1 MPQGL
6 QHPDQVR
13 AFIFVSYQRIIPP
26 EYPTRLQALTSP
38 SLDAMLYSEESFGNL
53 ALARGGKNGYERVR
67 GGQGTRHDKWQ
78 GYTKGKKK
86 TTELY
91 DTAEEAAVALARLE
105 QDLTLGLIEL
115 EDKKPRKKRKTSGAP
130 TPARP
135 ARPPARLPFDCLHS
149 RAHRTS
155 QARQSCPSRRR
166 RWSSTRPRSIGTWH
180 RAHRRCPCSGG
191 PPPRRRPRSACGSCR
206 PSRRP
211 RRSRTRA
218 SRSQR
223 CCSAS
228 REHPI
233 SPGGFRHHPCVRLP
247 RPASYCECGLYLRL
261 GAAPP
266 ETRGI
271 MYWDN
276 GGG

>member
-105 QDLTLGLIEL
+105 QDIGLGLIEV
-115 EDKKPRKKRKTSGAP
+115 ENKKPRKKRKTSGAP

-135 ARPPARLPFDCLHS
+135 PRPPAC
-149 RAHRTS
+149 
-155 QARQSCPSRRR
+155 
-166 RWSSTRPRSIGTWH
+166 
-180 RAHRRCPCSGG
+180 
-191 PPPRRRPRSACGSCR
+191 RSA
-206 PSRRP
+206 
-211 RRSRTRA
+211 
-218 SRSQR
+218 
-223 CCSAS
+223 
-228 REHPI
+228 
-233 SPGGFRHHPCVRLP
+233 FVL
-247 RPASYCECGLYLRL
+247 
-261 GAAPP
+261 
-266 ETRGI
+266 
-271 MYWDN
+271 
-276 GGG
+276 